1 MSLITEELKNEDG
14 RYRVRQLSDYK
25 IFIEYKIPIFCSDS
39 ETVKVIDTLKIK
51 MRYRIDKNE
60 RRSSN
65 ELPVY
70 YLIPIKDRFL
80 QILSQKWAVKK
91 KNILLQRSSGLK
103 SIGGYLVSG
112 IYSGI
117 IFEDKSWYRDYT
129 IKQILNE
136 K

>member
-1 MSLITEELKNEDG
+1 
-14 RYRVRQLSDYK
+14 
-25 IFIEYKIPIFCSDS
+25 
-39 ETVKVIDTLKIK
+39 

-65 ELPVY
+65 EMPVY

-80 QILSQKWAVKK
+80 QILSQKWKIKK
-91 KNILLQRSSGLK
+91 KNILLQKNFGLK
-103 SIGGYLVSG
+103 PIDGYLVSG

-129 IKQILNE
+129 LKSILNE
-136 K
+136 T